1 MYKRAELDLRSTKLI
16 FCCCR
21 SIKSELEEFTKLK
34 EEHSLAVQT
43 LATAQNKIQQLEDS
57 LSNSIEQ
64 TTAVTDEQKQLI
76 ERQLTAVKDAAKS
89 LSTEVDNFRGE
100 TVEQFASCSQVL
112 KEWELTFDQ
121 WKAR

>member
-1 MYKRAELDLRSTKLI
+1 M
-16 FCCCR
+16 
-21 SIKSELEEFTKLK
+21 
-34 EEHSLAVQT
+34 AVQT

-76 ERQLTAVKDAAKS
+76 QQQLTAVKDAAKS

-112 KEWELTFDQ
+112 KEWESTFEQ
-121 WKAR
+121 WKARYLSKTCFK